1 MDGHYVLRTTLLR
14 PSLFIYV
21 CCNGHF
27 FLVYSFWIIWVS
39 PLSPDVLNSPLFNTS
54 RLWPFQWYFMCLG
67 DLVWLQKE
75 ITKKV
80 NLKDT
85 FFLSS
90 QEVIGKWA
98 QPACYQCWVQK
109 PVWGAQV
116 PEELIPRTS
125 GQAPSMLYTSFFRRP
140 CETMPDIILHL
151 FSPKWY
157 ILFELLVC

>member
-27 FLVYSFWIIWVS
+27 FLVYIFWIIWVS

-80 NLKDT
+80 NLNDT

-109 PVWGAQV
+109 PVWGDGLGCTSAWGAHTQN
-116 PEELIPRTS
+116 IRTS
-125 GQAPSMLYTSFFRRP
+125 TINAVHIFF
-140 CETMPDIILHL
+140 
-151 FSPKWY
+151 
-157 ILFELLVC
+157 